1 MLSLL
6 KQMQVLQNKCK
17 MLCNTV
23 ENQEN
28 DMQKLRNIPK
38 IKQSKLLV
46 ELSLASLLY
55 ILYLLVLPVMW
66 LIAKVTKTTLYIPLA
81 NGHDLELY
89 IFNTRCNLIKYLPLN
104 KSILQRKI
112 FLVGTNLYHKTS
124 DIDATPG
131 LISLYGSRSFIG
143 IAHLSVEDT
152 DHEYLQ
158 QTSVW
163 YDFKLCIRFLFA
175 SVFSSTKTSYLPRL
189 DLMDVRFMN
198 MTMKHTVE
206 LIKTNVEK
214 RKKSNIYFINA
225 DTLNKAYKNK
235 SLHMVLNKTPYVFP
249 DGIGIKIACN
259 MMNMPLKENIN
270 GTDMFP
276 FICKMAEKEGMKI
289 FLYGAKDSVAEKM
302 KRKVLTQFPNLKIV
316 GAINGYDLNDKEV
329 VNMINY
335 SEADIVFVAKGAPLQ
350 EQWINTHSNQIVAP
364 VILGVGG
371 LFDFYSGNIPRAPMW
386 MREIGLEWI
395 YRLMQEPKRMWKRYI
410 LGNPLFLIRTY
421 LWHKKQKQKRMKKYF
436 ATVSRRQ
443 TLSFLPDISFM
454 TYRFYPIA
462 KRMIDIFVTLAAI
475 LLLSPLM
482 IIVAIFIRVES
493 KGSIFFSQKRVGLDG
508 KLFDMYKFRSM
519 VQNAEALKKELT
531 DTNESQ
537 DGVTFKMKNDPRIT
551 KVGKFIR
558 KWSIDEL
565 PQLFNVLKGDMSLVG
580 PRPPVPSEVV
590 EYVNNE
596 LKRLHIAPG
605 ITCYWQV
612 SGRSEIPFKQQ
623 VALDIKYIATRSLW
637 TDIKILFATVPAVLA
652 KKGAY

>member
-1 MLSLL
+1 M
-6 KQMQVLQNKCK
+6 K
-17 MLCNTV
+17 
-23 ENQEN
+23 
-28 DMQKLRNIPK
+28 KLRNSPK
-38 IKQSKLLV
+38 IKPSKIVV

-55 ILYLLVLPVMW
+55 IFYLLVLPVMA
-66 LIAKVTKTTLYIPLA
+66 LSAKINKKTLYMPLK
-81 NGHDLELY
+81 NSYELELY
-89 IFNTRCNLIKYLPLN
+89 IFNTRNNLLKYLPLSI
-104 KSILQRKI
+104 SILQRKI
-112 FLVGTNLYHKTS
+112 FLVGINLYNKNLY
-124 DIDATPG
+124 IDVTPG
-131 LISLYGSRSFIG
+131 LISLYGLRSLMG
-143 IAHLSVEDT
+143 IAHLSAEAIDN
-152 DHEYLQ
+152 EYIEHAN
-158 QTSVW
+158 VR
-163 YDFKLCIRFLFA
+163 YDLKLCMRYFAA
-175 SVFSSTKTSYLPRL
+175 SVLGSTKKTHLPRL
-189 DLMDVRFMN
+189 DLMGVKFMN
-198 MTMKHTVE
+198 ITMKNSVE
-206 LIKTNVEK
+206 LIKTNVEN

-225 DTLNKAYKNK
+225 DTLNKTYKSK
-235 SLHMVLNKTPYVFP
+235 SLRMILNKTSYVFP

-259 MMNMPLKENIN
+259 IMNRPLKENVN

-276 FICKMAEKEGMKI
+276 FICQMAEKEGMKI

-302 KRKVLTQFPNLKIV
+302 KYKILEKFPNLKIV

-350 EQWINTHSNQIVAP
+350 EQWINTYSNQVVAP
-364 VILGVGG
+364 IILGVGG

-386 MREIGLEWI
+386 MREVGIEWI
-395 YRLMQEPKRMWKRYI
+395 YRLIQEPKRMWKRYI
-410 LGNPLFLIRTY
+410 VGNPIFLIRTY

-436 ATVSRRQ
+436 ATVSGRQ
-443 TLSFLPDISFM
+443 TFSFLPDISFM

-462 KRMIDIFVTLAAI
+462 KRMIDIFATLAAI
-475 LLLSPLM
+475 LLLAPLM

-493 KGSIFFSQKRVGLDG
+493 KGAILFSQKRVGLDG

-537 DGVTFKMKNDPRIT
+537 DGVIFKMKDDPRIT